1 MERAGARS
9 VVVDEARSDITQ
21 EIQGKADVGVPVCGG
36 LAIEVV
42 AMSCHRIRA
51 KELVDPDDGG
61 VDLQV
66 EVVDLNAGGGM
77 ERVRR
82 RWDGEDESGGVAME
96 TAREARIGLGEQAEW
111 IGFGV
116 GCGTEG

>member
-1 MERAGARS
+1 M
-9 VVVDEARSDITQ
+9 
-21 EIQGKADVGVPVCGG
+21 
-36 LAIEVV
+36 L
-42 AMSCHRIRA
+42 
-51 KELVDPDDGG
+51 
-61 VDLQV
+61 DLQV
-66 EVVDLNAGGGM
+66 EVLDLNAGGGM

-116 GCGTEG
+116 GCRTEG